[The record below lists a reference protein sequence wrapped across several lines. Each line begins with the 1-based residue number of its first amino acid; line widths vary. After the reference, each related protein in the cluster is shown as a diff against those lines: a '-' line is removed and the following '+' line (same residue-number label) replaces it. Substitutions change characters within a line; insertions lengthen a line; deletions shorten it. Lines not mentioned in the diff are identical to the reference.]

1 MRPYWDNL
9 SMFLYVVMGLVS
21 MISFK
26 WALDY
31 KDAFYLM
38 AFTYIDFDKC
48 LSGAYGFLF
57 NGHMFLMGVITK
69 TKFFFDIFCLWYLL
83 FS

>member
-1 MRPYWDNL
+1 
-9 SMFLYVVMGLVS
+9 
-21 MISFK
+21 
-26 WALDY
+26 
-31 KDAFYLM
+31 M

-69 TKFFFDIFCLWYLL
+69 TKSFFDIFCLCFLL

>member
-1 MRPYWDNL
+1 
-9 SMFLYVVMGLVS
+9 
-21 MISFK
+21 
-26 WALDY
+26 
-31 KDAFYLM
+31 M

-48 LSGAYGFLF
+48 LSGAYRFLF

-69 TKFFFDIFCLWYLL
+69 TKSFFDIFCLWYLL